1 MTVELGAEYKT
12 YLAHQDEFMSNHLD
26 EFVLIKEDKV
36 LGFYG
41 SYKDALSNGLSKCG
55 NVPFF
60 VKVVAKE
67 EEVHFFHQG
76 LA

>member
-1 MTVELGAEYKT
+1 MTVVLAEEYKT
-12 YLAHQDEFMSNHLD
+12 YLAHQDEFMHHHLD
-26 EFVLIKEDKV
+26 EYVLIKDGHV
-36 LGFYG
+36 LGFYKT
-41 SYKDALSNGLSKCG
+41 YEDALRSGLSQCG

-60 VKVVAKE
+60 VKIVAKE

>member
-1 MTVELGAEYKT
+1 MAVELGAEYKT

-26 EFVLIKEDKV
+26 EFVLIKENKV
-36 LGFYG
+36 LGFYE
-41 SYKDALSNGLSKCG
+41 SYKDALKNGLSKCG

-67 EEVHFFHQG
+67 EEVHLFHQG